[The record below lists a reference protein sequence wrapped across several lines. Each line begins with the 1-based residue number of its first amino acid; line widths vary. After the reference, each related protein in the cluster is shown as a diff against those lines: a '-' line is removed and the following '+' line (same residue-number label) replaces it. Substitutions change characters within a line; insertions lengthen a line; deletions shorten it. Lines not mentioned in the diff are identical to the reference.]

1 MWTMEHIVIVK
12 NGDTTGE
19 ASVKLSDE
27 EGTALFLNKINID
40 LSNGANVIGIA
51 KVNGTP
57 VISGAAIDDIK
68 AVILEAFQHDL
79 CDSDP
84 GIYRINDNGVE
95 SI

>member
-1 MWTMEHIVIVK
+1 MWNIEHIVVVK
-12 NGDTTGE
+12 SGDTSGE
-19 ASVKLSDE
+19 ASVKLTDE

-40 LSNGANVIGIA
+40 LSSGANAIGIA

-68 AVILEAFQHDL
+68 AMILDAFQHDL